1 MKWDD
6 ERHDDRPRDSHRRDG
21 LARRAPIVRR
31 TRDRDDRA
39 PPRVTPPHGGGG
51 EPAFARPSSRPL
63 RAGRFAAAAA
73 SRADLDTDDD
83 LMDIADDDDDD
94 YPGFMGRAW
103 ADDDADDLGVSITPD
118 QRRAAVRRGG
128 AVADDDGSD
137 ARGAGDE
144 TNDDDDGGDA
154 TNMWIDAAT
163 EMRRRID
170 DQSER
175 DSELP
180 ARTSGGDR
188 DWTRDDIIADAG
200 ASWFENDEDWYEP
213 EYKAVDAPD
222 GSVLEKVQR
231 LNLRQPKEF
240 GFADGEYFDLTGY
253 VKDNTDN
260 QFALVLEVAE
270 RARERRIEHLE
281 SMNPAPPDQVLPP
294 IQQAI
299 VDLAL
304 EVETSGGKTS
314 AFIAMREA
322 ADRARLRWE
331 LQEAA
336 WAWDNYC
343 EEQMPALGVSERAA
357 RLLHMGKRV
366 EDAMDFEKDLNVHN
380 ADYNIRTR

>member
-1 MKWDD
+1 MSATTTA
-6 ERHDDRPRDSHRRDG
+6 RASCTTATVSRAAHGSSAGRATAT
-21 LARRAPIVRR
+21 LAPRRASRR
-31 TRDRDDRA
+31 PTA
-39 PPRVTPPHGGGG
+39 AAASPH
-51 EPAFARPSSRPL
+51 FAGPSSRRL
-63 RAGRFAAAAA
+63 RAGRFAAAA

-83 LMDIADDDDDD
+83 LMDIADDDDD
-94 YPGFMGRAW
+94 YPGFVGRAW

-118 QRRAAVRRGG
+118 QRRAAVTRNG
-128 AVADDDGSD
+128 ANLDDGSD
-137 ARGAGDE
+137 AANVDE
-144 TNDDDDGGDA
+144 NDDDGDEPA
-154 TNMWIDAAT
+154 NMWIDAAT
-163 EMRRRID
+163 EMRKRID
-170 DQSER
+170 DRDRDLELQSR
-175 DSELP
+175 N
-180 ARTSGGDR
+180 AGGDR

-314 AFIAMREA
+314 AFLAMREA

>member
-1 MKWDD
+1 MSATTTA
-6 ERHDDRPRDSHRRDG
+6 RASCTAATVSRAAPRSSAGRATAT
-21 LARRAPIVRR
+21 LAPRRASRR
-31 TRDRDDRA
+31 PTA
-39 PPRVTPPHGGGG
+39 AAASSPH
-51 EPAFARPSSRPL
+51 FASRPSSRRL
-63 RAGRFAAAAA
+63 RAGRFAAAA

-128 AVADDDGSD
+128 GVADDDGSN
-137 ARGAGDE
+137 ARAAGDDE
-144 TNDDDDGGDA
+144 SDDDGDA
-154 TNMWIDAAT
+154 ANMWIDAAT
-163 EMRRRID
+163 EMRKRID
-170 DQSER
+170 DRER
-175 DSELP
+175 ADMELLGRGSNDP
-180 ARTSGGDR
+180 RDR

-240 GFADGEYFDLTGY
+240 GFSDGEYFDLTGY

-314 AFIAMREA
+314 AFLAMREA

-366 EDAMDFEKDLNVHN
+366 EDAMDFEKDLNMHN

>member
-1 MKWDD
+1 
-6 ERHDDRPRDSHRRDG
+6 
-21 LARRAPIVRR
+21 
-31 TRDRDDRA
+31 
-39 PPRVTPPHGGGG
+39 
-51 EPAFARPSSRPL
+51 
-63 RAGRFAAAAA
+63 
-73 SRADLDTDDD
+73 
-83 LMDIADDDDDD
+83 MDIADDDDDD

-128 AVADDDGSD
+128 GVADDDDSD
-137 ARGAGDE
+137 ARAAGDDE
-144 TNDDDDGGDA
+144 SDDDGDA
-154 TNMWIDAAT
+154 ANMWIDAAT
-163 EMRRRID
+163 EMRKRID
-170 DQSER
+170 DRER
-175 DSELP
+175 ADLELLGRGSNDP
-180 ARTSGGDR
+180 RDR

-240 GFADGEYFDLTGY
+240 GFSDGEYFDLTGY

-314 AFIAMREA
+314 AFLAMREA

-366 EDAMDFEKDLNVHN
+366 EDAMDFEKDLNMHN

>member
-1 MKWDD
+1 
-6 ERHDDRPRDSHRRDG
+6 
-21 LARRAPIVRR
+21 
-31 TRDRDDRA
+31 
-39 PPRVTPPHGGGG
+39 
-51 EPAFARPSSRPL
+51 
-63 RAGRFAAAAA
+63 
-73 SRADLDTDDD
+73 
-83 LMDIADDDDDD
+83 MDIADDDDDD

-128 AVADDDGSD
+128 GVADDDGSD
-137 ARGAGDE
+137 ARAADDDE
-144 TNDDDDGGDA
+144 SDDDGDA
-154 TNMWIDAAT
+154 ANMWIDAAT
-163 EMRRRID
+163 EMRKRID
-170 DQSER
+170 DRER
-175 DSELP
+175 ADMELLGRGSNDP
-180 ARTSGGDR
+180 RDR

-314 AFIAMREA
+314 AFLAMREA

-366 EDAMDFEKDLNVHN
+366 EDAMDFEKDLNMHN

>member
-1 MKWDD
+1 
-6 ERHDDRPRDSHRRDG
+6 
-21 LARRAPIVRR
+21 
-31 TRDRDDRA
+31 
-39 PPRVTPPHGGGG
+39 
-51 EPAFARPSSRPL
+51 
-63 RAGRFAAAAA
+63 
-73 SRADLDTDDD
+73 
-83 LMDIADDDDDD
+83 MDIADDDDD
-94 YPGFMGRAW
+94 YPGFVGRAW

-118 QRRAAVRRGG
+118 QRRAAVTRNG
-128 AVADDDGSD
+128 ANLDDGSD
-137 ARGAGDE
+137 AANVDE
-144 TNDDDDGGDA
+144 NDDDGDDPA
-154 TNMWIDAAT
+154 NMWIDAAT
-163 EMRRRID
+163 EMRKRID
-170 DQSER
+170 DRDRDLELQSR
-175 DSELP
+175 N
-180 ARTSGGDR
+180 AGGDR

-314 AFIAMREA
+314 AFLAMREA

>member
-1 MKWDD
+1 MSATTTA
-6 ERHDDRPRDSHRRDG
+6 RATRTAATVARAAPRSSAVRATAT
-21 LARRAPIVRR
+21 LAPRRASRR
-31 TRDRDDRA
+31 PTA
-39 PPRVTPPHGGGG
+39 AAASPH
-51 EPAFARPSSRPL
+51 FARPSSRRL

-73 SRADLDTDDD
+73 PRADLDTDDD

-154 TNMWIDAAT
+154 ANMWIDAAT

>member
-1 MKWDD
+1 
-6 ERHDDRPRDSHRRDG
+6 
-21 LARRAPIVRR
+21 
-31 TRDRDDRA
+31 
-39 PPRVTPPHGGGG
+39 
-51 EPAFARPSSRPL
+51 
-63 RAGRFAAAAA
+63 
-73 SRADLDTDDD
+73 
-83 LMDIADDDDDD
+83 MDIADDDDDD

-128 AVADDDGSD
+128 GVADDDGSD
-137 ARGAGDE
+137 ARAADDDE
-144 TNDDDDGGDA
+144 SDDDGDA
-154 TNMWIDAAT
+154 ANMWIDAAT
-163 EMRRRID
+163 EMRKRID
-170 DQSER
+170 DRER
-175 DSELP
+175 ADMELLGRGSNDP
-180 ARTSGGDR
+180 RDR

-240 GFADGEYFDLTGY
+240 GFSDGEYFDLTGY

-314 AFIAMREA
+314 AFLAMREA

-366 EDAMDFEKDLNVHN
+366 EDAMDFEKDLNMHN

>member
-1 MKWDD
+1 MSATTTA
-6 ERHDDRPRDSHRRDG
+6 RASCTAATVSRAAPRSSAGRATATLAPRRASRRPTAAAKRP
-21 LARRAPIVRR
+21 ARRRR
-31 TRDRDDRA
+31 LEGRDA
-39 PPRVTPPHGGGG
+39 KCG
-51 EPAFARPSSRPL
+51 L
-63 RAGRFAAAAA
+63 LAAA

-83 LMDIADDDDDD
+83 LMDIADDDDD
-94 YPGFMGRAW
+94 YPGFVGRAW

-118 QRRAAVRRGG
+118 QRRAAVTRNG
-128 AVADDDGSD
+128 ANLDDGSD
-137 ARGAGDE
+137 AANVDE
-144 TNDDDDGGDA
+144 NDDDGDDPA
-154 TNMWIDAAT
+154 NMWIDAAT
-163 EMRRRID
+163 EMRKRID
-170 DQSER
+170 DRDRDLELQSR
-175 DSELP
+175 N
-180 ARTSGGDR
+180 AGGDR

-314 AFIAMREA
+314 AFLAMREA